1 MTVIEPGV
9 KVPISVLGAEYD
21 QVTPPELV
29 KQFQHVL
36 ATKPEVL
43 SLLSLFTYLYCFS
56 VSSSWS
62 V

>member
-1 MTVIEPGV
+1 MIEPGV

-29 KQFQHVL
+29 KQFQDVL

-43 SLLSLFTYLYCFS
+43 SALLPLLFFQFLVAALF
-56 VSSSWS
+56 
-62 V
+62 